1 MAWIVALALGYL
13 LGSVPWGLVLTRAAG
28 HGDIRA
34 IGSGNI
40 GATNVLRT
48 GNKALAAATLALD
61 ALKGAA
67 ALLIAEAV
75 WGEWAGLAA
84 GFGAMLGH
92 AFPVWLR
99 FRGGKGVATG
109 GGVLLV
115 ASWWMGLAAAAA
127 WLATAAATRMSSAGS
142 LAACAAAPLVALLA
156 GRTDLA
162 LFAAGIAALVV
173 LRHRGNIARLLAGTE
188 PRIGRKT

>member
-1 MAWIVALALGYL
+1 MHPALGLVAAYL
-13 LGSVPWGLVLTRAAG
+13 LGSIPFGVIATRLGGAG
-28 HGDIRA
+28 DVRSV
-34 IGSGNI
+34 GSGNI

-48 GNKALAAATLALD
+48 GNKGLAAATLALD

-67 ALLIAEAV
+67 ALLIANAV
-75 WGEWAGLAA
+75 WGEAAGLVA

-92 AFPVWLR
+92 AFPVWLG

-109 GGVLLV
+109 AGVLL
-115 ASWWMGLAAAAA
+115 AAAWWMGLTAALV
-127 WLATAAATRMSSAGS
+127 WLATAALTRMSSAGS
-142 LAACAAAPLVALLA
+142 LAACAAAPLVALGA

-173 LRHRGNIARLLAGTE
+173 IRHRGNIARLIAGNE
-188 PRIGRKT
+188 PRIGR